1 MRIMWLVSM
10 VLPKLAMRLKL
21 PVVNS
26 GGWMP
31 SLVDGVRK
39 FAPDIELMV
48 VSEGPS
54 YCDEEID
61 GVRYVAL
68 GPARL
73 RARQKWISAEFEAKL
88 EKLVFQYKPS
98 VIHIHGTESLWNGLS
113 EGFLSRHRAHIV
125 ASLQGII
132 TGYAPHYA
140 GNLTSS
146 EVWNAR
152 NIPNILLTRYTIQ
165 RAASY
170 WRNRL
175 AKKEGRFFSS
185 VVNFLGRTDWDRA
198 WTKYLNPDASYYH
211 VGEIMRSLFYSGK
224 RDGGKVVRHSIYC
237 GAAFG
242 YSLKGG
248 HWLLRAI
255 AALKRQYPD
264 VQLRVA
270 NSRKSAKPKCIRDWL
285 RQSEYNRYLSGLI
298 DELGI
303 EGNVVLLPAL
313 SEAEVHEELGK
324 AEVLCIPSACENSP
338 NSIGEAMLTGCPVVA
353 TNVGGVSSIIED
365 GVTGLLVPSADPA
378 MLADRIAYLFG
389 NRDAALRLSETAYKV
404 AVARYRPRDVV
415 ADLRSAYDKV
425 QGGAS

>member
-1 MRIMWLVSM
+1 MRIMWLVPM
-10 VLPKLAMRLKL
+10 ILPEFAKRLDM

-39 FAPDIELMV
+39 FAPDVELTV
-48 VSEGPS
+48 VSEGPVC
-54 YCDEEID
+54 CDEKID

-73 RARQKWISAEFEAKL
+73 RARQKRISAEFEARL
-88 EKLVFQYKPS
+88 EELVFELKPA

-113 EGFLSRHRAHIV
+113 DGFLSRHRARIV

-132 TGYAPHYA
+132 TGCAPHYA
-140 GNLTSS
+140 GNLASS

-175 AKKEGRFFSS
+175 AKKEERFFSS
-185 VVNFLGRTDWDRA
+185 IANFLGRTDWDRT
-198 WTKYLNPDASYYH
+198 WTRYLNPEANYYH
-211 VGEIMRSLFYSGK
+211 VGEIMRSPFYRGK

-237 GAAFG
+237 GAAFN
-242 YSLKGG
+242 YPLKGG
-248 HWLLRAI
+248 HWLLRAV

-270 NSRKSAKPKCIRDWL
+270 NARKSAKPKGIVDWL
-285 RQSEYNRYLSGLI
+285 RQGEYNRYLSRLV
-298 DELGI
+298 DELDI

-313 SEAEVHEELGK
+313 SEGEVREELEK

-338 NSIGEAMLTGCPVVA
+338 NSIGEAMLAGCPVVA

-365 GVTGLLVPSADPA
+365 GETGLLVPSADPA

-404 AVARYRPRDVV
+404 AEARYSPQKVV
-415 ADLRSAYDKV
+415 ADLMSAYCKV
-425 QGGAS
+425 QGAVS

>member
-1 MRIMWLVSM
+1 MRTVWLVPM
-10 VLPKLAMRLKL
+10 ILPEFAERINL

-39 FAPDIELMV
+39 FAPDIDLTV

-54 YCDEEID
+54 YCDGEID

-73 RARQKWISAEFEAKL
+73 RARQKRISADFEARL
-88 EKLVFQYKPS
+88 EGLVFKLKPA

-113 EGFLSRHRAHIV
+113 DGFLSRHRARIV

-132 TGYAPHYA
+132 TGCAPHYA
-140 GNLTSS
+140 GNLASS

-175 AKKEGRFFSS
+175 AKKEERFFSS
-185 VVNFLGRTDWDRA
+185 IANFLGRTDWDRA
-198 WTKYLNPDASYYH
+198 WTKYLNPDANYYH
-211 VGEIMRSLFYSGK
+211 VGEIMRSPFYCGK

-237 GAAFG
+237 GAAFN
-242 YSLKGG
+242 YPLKGG
-248 HWLLRAI
+248 HWLLHAV

-270 NSRKSAKPKCIRDWL
+270 NARKSAKPKDVKDWL
-285 RQSEYNRYLSGLI
+285 RQSEYNRYLSRLV

-303 EGNVVLLPAL
+303 EENVVLFPAL
-313 SEAEVHEELGK
+313 SGDEVREELEK

-338 NSIGEAMLTGCPVVA
+338 NSIGEAMLAGCPVVA

-365 GVTGLLVPSADPA
+365 GETGLLVPSADPA

-404 AVARYRPRDVV
+404 AVARYSPRDVV